1 MPERIK
7 LNIACSSCRRKHTWY
22 TQTLTSWGFEACS
35 MAEMIVTCNSTT
47 SGDPHLLVC
56 KANAANL
63 RHEEVLGRHRS

>member
-1 MPERIK
+1 
-7 LNIACSSCRRKHTWY
+7 
-22 TQTLTSWGFEACS
+22 